1 MYITKVEIKGLKWL
15 DVVGDIRSI
24 QIEAMSQVQI
34 VIGTNGSGKS
44 KLIAQITPLPATK
57 SDYHTGGYKKLTI
70 LHDGE
75 EYVITSSFEKK
86 QGKHSFCKNGAELNV
101 NGLTNTQIDLCAQHL
116 GYTQLID
123 DLTHCRYQITNMSVA
138 DRKQLLLSMSPS
150 VPDFVIQLHKQAKSE
165 LRSCKSNLQL
175 LYTRKQAVE
184 EKLLSKEVITE
195 MFNKSMLL
203 SQQQLDLGNE
213 IFLLNSR
220 IKEYQAEKL
229 TIEHEEVTVEK
240 AVKYRK
246 RVQHVFATAPMKFEV
261 ERFEEQMSALIAQRS
276 QAEEQ
281 LRNARESFDKIQSEL
296 QQYDPTMFTTQDNE
310 QRDCIDLISAK
321 LKRLDEIKEFFQ
333 FPVISE
339 LQLPRHQ
346 QVQERLYDLFTGE
359 QAQLHRV
366 WYPTDRC
373 NRVNYKCNVLQNRLQ
388 HHKERIRMADEQ
400 LVQIEEELK
409 QLLNGPSEQL
419 SNCKTCDYAIHF
431 GSQRKKLEIK
441 ASSLKLEIEQ
451 QTKQLQKVER
461 VLNRMLD
468 LLDRLKQQLST
479 IEQVFQLLS
488 GTVWQY
494 TERDLL
500 KILNGDLNYW
510 LHQCHMTIQ
519 AQQFIREK
527 AELEKEIQQAQLTI
541 DALKKVQ
548 TPAMEILKKLY
559 QEKLEQ
565 LQKCQLDAIRLHD
578 LCQSI
583 NEKILFG
590 ERYKKLYEAGERLL
604 KNVSSH
610 HQYTMLDEYLR
621 YLQTCVLPAFNT
633 QKQELD
639 NQIYSLTNQLK
650 EQETLKAR
658 YTEEITTLI
667 ETIEKRQKVYNY
679 LEIGLNPESGMPHHH
694 TLQFIN
700 AILENVNFILSKI
713 WTYPIQLE
721 LLKESD
727 DVSCDFMAR
736 CNNKQP
742 GPISRL
748 SKSQQA
754 AINFA
759 FYPALVFAAN
769 GNDFPMFFDECDD
782 GFDPRHKQ
790 TLLEWLNGYMDSQYA
805 PQLWMIYHDPTLYS
819 GFLYKDVVCL
829 KKDNIQLPQEIN
841 LYTKINEL

>member
-44 KLIAQITPLPATK
+44 KLIAQITPLPAAK

-86 QGKHSFCKNGAELNV
+86 QGKHSFCKNGVELNV
-101 NGLTNTQIDLCAQHL
+101 NGLTNSQIDLCAQHL

-123 DLTHCRYQITNMSVA
+123 DLTHCRYQVTNMSVA
-138 DRKQLLLSMSPS
+138 DRKQLLLNMSPS
-150 VPDFVIQLHKQAKSE
+150 VPDFIVQLHKQAKSE
-165 LRSCKSNLQL
+165 LRTAKSNLQL
-175 LYTRKQAVE
+175 LYTRKQTVE
-184 EKLLSKEVITE
+184 EKLLSKEIITDMME
-195 MFNKSMLL
+195 KSTVL

-220 IKEYQAEKL
+220 IKEYQEERL
-229 TIEHEEVTVEK
+229 TIEHEEVTIEK
-240 AVKYRK
+240 ALKYRK
-246 RVQHVFATAPMKFEV
+246 RVQHVIATAPMQFEI
-261 ERFEEQMSALIAQRS
+261 EEFENQMTTLVAQRS
-276 QAEEQ
+276 QFEEQ
-281 LRNARESFDKIQSEL
+281 LKNTRESFEKIQSEL
-296 QQYDPTMFTTQDNE
+296 QQYDPSMFTVQDNE
-310 QRDCIDLISAK
+310 QKDCIDLISVK

-333 FPVISE
+333 FPTIPDSQVS
-339 LQLPRHQ
+339 RHQ
-346 QVQERLYDLFTGE
+346 QIQERLYDLFTGE
-359 QAQLHRV
+359 NAQLHRV

-373 NRVNYKCNVLQNRLQ
+373 NRVNYKYNQLQNRWQ
-388 HHKERIRMADEQ
+388 HHKERIRIADDQ
-400 LVQIEEELK
+400 LLQIEEELK
-409 QLLNGPSEQL
+409 QLLNGPTEIL
-419 SNCKTCDYAIHF
+419 SNCKTCDYAVHF
-431 GSQRKKLEIK
+431 GSQRKKLEVK
-441 ASSLKLEIEQ
+441 AKSLKVEIEQ
-451 QTKQLQKVER
+451 QSKQLQKVER
-461 VLNRMLD
+461 VSNKMFEMLGI
-468 LLDRLKQQLST
+468 LKQQLNL

-500 KILNGDLNYW
+500 KILNGDLNHW

-527 AELEKEIQQAQLTI
+527 AELEKEIQQAQSTI

-559 QEKLEQ
+559 QEKLAQ
-565 LQKCQLDAIRLHD
+565 LQQCQVDAIRLHI
-578 LCQSI
+578 LCQDI
-583 NEKILFG
+583 NEKIQFG

-604 KNVSSH
+604 KNVASH
-610 HQYTMLDEYLR
+610 HQYVMLDEYIR
-621 YLQTCVLPAFNT
+621 YLQTCVLPSFT
-633 QKQELD
+633 EQKQELD
-639 NQIYSLTNQLK
+639 NQIYTLTNQLK
-650 EQETLKAR
+650 EQETLRAR
-658 YTEEITTLI
+658 YTEEITSLI
-667 ETIEKRQKVYNY
+667 ETIEKRQKIYNY

-700 AILENVNFILSKI
+700 AILENVNFILNKI

-721 LLKESD
+721 LLKEHD

-805 PQLWMIYHDPTLYS
+805 PQLWMIYHDHTLYS